1 MALHSFFRKQFTLL
15 NFEFIHEWIHSI
27 QYYVFIFFLD
37 QLILS
42 MRDMVRRNKAIN
54 LLHPQNRNTLSSL
67 YVQKPSCYFRT
78 FEKYIFFEIELLL
91 LLSKSC
97 KMHEPVICY
106 PFMHFGNLWSQL
118 TPLFTFHTL
127 DTVTSQCTTTTLKTS
142 AHSSRQFSSSFAT
155 FSYLTVANS
164 ASCAHCTTLLSEVL
178 CTMVQYLKFL
188 LVSFFFRVTNLG
200 VQNATSCSSTNL
212 LRVCLGLFLF
222 PPDIFKSP

>member
-1 MALHSFFRKQFTLL
+1 MALQSFFRKQFTLL
-15 NFEFIHEWIHSI
+15 NFEFIHEWIHTM

-188 LVSFFFRVTNLG
+188 LVSFFKVTNLG

-212 LRVCLGLFLF
+212 LRVCLGLFLS

>member
-1 MALHSFFRKQFTLL
+1 MALQSFFRKQFTLL
-15 NFEFIHEWIHSI
+15 NFEFIHEWIHSM

-67 YVQKPSCYFRT
+67 SVQKPSCYFRT

-106 PFMHFGNLWSQL
+106 PFMHFGNLWVKLCQVSWKKGKMVEIFGY
-118 TPLFTFHTL
+118 PLQEMELHGYIS
-127 DTVTSQCTTTTLKTS
+127 DQI
-142 AHSSRQFSSSFAT
+142 
-155 FSYLTVANS
+155 
-164 ASCAHCTTLLSEVL
+164 
-178 CTMVQYLKFL
+178 
-188 LVSFFFRVTNLG
+188 
-200 VQNATSCSSTNL
+200 
-212 LRVCLGLFLF
+212 
-222 PPDIFKSP
+222 PDPNIIIMDLIKNHVEMK